1 MVKILNELLNGD
13 FYEKSADEKAA
24 WFGKILE
31 NVFNY
36 LAKLLDLPVDAE

>member
-1 MVKILNELLNGD
+1 MVNFLNRLLNGD
-13 FYEKSADEKAA
+13 FYEMSADEKAA
-24 WFGKILE
+24 EFGRILE